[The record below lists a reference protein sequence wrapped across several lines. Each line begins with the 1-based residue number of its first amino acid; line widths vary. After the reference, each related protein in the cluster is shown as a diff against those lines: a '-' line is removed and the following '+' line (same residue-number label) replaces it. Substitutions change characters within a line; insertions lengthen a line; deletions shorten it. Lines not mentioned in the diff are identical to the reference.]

1 MECFKYNKKNDKKC
15 KKNNCHYWINHKESN
30 NCTIVGAQ
38 KENYWTLER
47 IGNLLGVTRMR
58 VCQIEKKAINKIK
71 QKISTLSNA

>member
-15 KKNNCHYWINHKESN
+15 KKNTCQYWIKHKESN
-30 NCTIVGAQ
+30 NCIVIASQ

-47 IGNLLGVTRMR
+47 IGDLIGVTRMR

-71 QKISTLSNA
+71 QKLSTLTNA